1 MQLNIRSLEIWL
13 ASFLLV
19 AVCLLM
25 VGGKSLFVPILI
37 AGGVT
42 LLVTLVRAGSKK
54 RF

>member
-13 ASFLLV
+13 ASYALV

-25 VGGKSLFVPILI
+25 VVGKSLLVPILI

-42 LLVTLVRAGSKK
+42 LLVTLARAASKK
-54 RF
+54 RL